1 MNHFTRVVQLLF
13 SEMFQ
18 CVKKYKYKMSTA
30 QWFRN
35 KTLNEMI
42 MARAQI
48 VVYEESL
55 STQKY
60 NFFY

>member
-1 MNHFTRVVQLLF
+1 
-13 SEMFQ
+13 
-18 CVKKYKYKMSTA
+18 MSTA

-35 KTLNEMI
+35 NTLNEMI

-55 STQKY
+55 STQKSDY
-60 NFFY
+60 SY